1 MASSRKVRVNVEIPL
16 STRKALKRL
25 SLELGLTMTAIANQA
40 LLDYIEALLEQSNLP
55 PSVKAQIK
63 ADLHK

>member
-1 MASSRKVRVNVEIPL
+1 MAPRKVRVNVEIPL

-40 LLDYIEALLEQSNLP
+40 LRDYIETYLEQSNLP
-55 PSVKAQIK
+55 PSIKAQIK